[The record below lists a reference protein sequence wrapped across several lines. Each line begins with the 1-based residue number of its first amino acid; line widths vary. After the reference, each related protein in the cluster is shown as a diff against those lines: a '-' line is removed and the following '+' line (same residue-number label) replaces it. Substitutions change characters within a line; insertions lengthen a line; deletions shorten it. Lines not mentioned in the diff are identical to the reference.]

1 MEELLFLKY
10 SEKRPNFVQMG
21 NDFIKVNDIIEK
33 ILTNDYE
40 DNSLKILKSII
51 EECKLIDDNKTYN
64 YTTIQLI
71 KENAYFLIKEGILS
85 KESLSEYLSIPI
97 IRIDADNYYLLRHV
111 IDYMDLQDKKRGF
124 SASSNEAQF
133 IRTGR
138 ITSFDQQTGS
148 ELQELMALG
157 DLELLKY
164 LLHKTYDLNVKTADA
179 NQLNY
184 QSIMIDSII
193 SMLLDRKVITEDE
206 FSQPNFDVSIRAKQ
220 KKYFIDK
227 RYLARL

>member
-1 MEELLFLKY
+1 MHANK
-10 SEKRPNFVQMG
+10 
-21 NDFIKVNDIIEK
+21 
-33 ILTNDYE
+33 LTAIN
-40 DNSLKILKSII
+40 
-51 EECKLIDDNKTYN
+51 TV
-64 YTTIQLI
+64 I
-71 KENAYFLIKEGILS
+71 KEYIHILINDGILS
-85 KESLSEYLSIPI
+85 KETAPEYLSSPI
-97 IRIDADNYYLLRHV
+97 FKFCSDNYYVLRHV
-111 IDYMDLQDKKRGF
+111 IDYMDFEDKKRGF

-138 ITSFDQQTGS
+138 ITSFDQQAGS

-193 SMLLDRKVITEDE
+193 SMLLDRKVVTEDV
-206 FSQPNFDVSIRAKQ
+206 FNQPNFDVSIRAKQ

-227 RYLARL
+227 RYLAQL